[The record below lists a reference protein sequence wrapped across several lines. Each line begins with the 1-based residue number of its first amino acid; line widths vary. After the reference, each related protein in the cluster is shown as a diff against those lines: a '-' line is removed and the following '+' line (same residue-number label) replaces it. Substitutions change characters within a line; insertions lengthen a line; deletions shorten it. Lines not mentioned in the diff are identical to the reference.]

1 MEALLAPDGATSAKP
16 SLLARSPEGH
26 SQGASTGAPGTCFHR
41 GKHQPALG
49 TARREGSLPEC
60 GPRWPAAITLHEAG
74 RVWAAGGL
82 REGPWGGRRGGR
94 RLWGLRAR
102 GLRLAGPWVLSPRRW
117 PRSHRAAW
125 RQGQDASPALPTG
138 LLRLSRPLSPR
149 RQNGDVLTLLRG
161 VSGFGKVCRG
171 VSVGCMGPSPHAAGA
186 GLCLWSERPP
196 AAPRLLAASARRCPW
211 TGGFCAEGQAFA
223 PRCPVRV
230 RIESR

>member
-1 MEALLAPDGATSAKP
+1 MAPDGATSAKP

-26 SQGASTGAPGTCFHR
+26 GQGASTGAPGTRFHR

-82 REGPWGGRRGGR
+82 REGPWGGRRGRR
-94 RLWGLRAR
+94 RLWGLGAR
-102 GLRLAGPWVLSPRRW
+102 GLRLAGPRVLSPRRW

-161 VSGFGKVCRG
+161 VSGFGRVCRG
-171 VSVGCMGPSPHAAGA
+171 VSVGCMGPSPHAAGRALPVEREATCRPAPA
-186 GLCLWSERPP
+186 GCQRQALSVDG
-196 AAPRLLAASARRCPW
+196 RLLRGRPGLRPSLPGAC
-211 TGGFCAEGQAFA
+211 QN
-223 PRCPVRV
+223 
-230 RIESR
+230 